1 MIDFTQIQR
10 YWARTSVGAST
21 VRGQPKGTMKIAR
34 NYLSKINLTD
44 FSRISSEKQFK
55 QMLNEKT
62 IKLQNIIPSQSW
74 GISRKVLN
82 IFLIKVSHDKYLSKE
97 HKLDA
102 ILDYLE
108 VPLDN
113 KNVKEK
119 IIKHVRKRGDTLPT
133 WTTIK
138 ELNQEKSDIYQ
149 SYSNKI
155 AKEKG
160 CKRYQLDFHWWSQQ
174 R

>member
-21 VRGQPKGTMKIAR
+21 VRGQPKGTIKIAR
-34 NYLSKINLTD
+34 NYLSNINLYD
-44 FSRISSEKQFK
+44 FSKISNEKQF
-55 QMLNEKT
+55 QQLLNEKT
-62 IKLQNIIPSQSW
+62 KELQNIIPSRSW

-82 IFLIKVSHDKYLSKE
+82 IFLIKASHDKYLSKE
-97 HKLDA
+97 YNLDV
-102 ILDYLE
+102 IMDHME

-119 IIKHVRKRGDTLPT
+119 IIKHARKRGEKLPK

-138 ELNQEKSDIYQ
+138 CLCKKNSDIYQ
-149 SYSNKI
+149 SYCNTI
-155 AKEKG
+155 AKKKG